1 MITFDRPANGPLRPR
16 MRFESR
22 CAGDNRSLSR
32 EPAVAI
38 FKLFWQLPCILI
50 LMGVVDRK
58 QELFENIVRLRRVGR
73 ELRGN
78 ADVSAVR
85 RALESEL
92 GETVSRRLAARVLGV
107 SHTALDRWIKAG
119 DLPLVYSA
127 QGRVEVPVPALLDL
141 YESVEADRA
150 DGDRRYAL
158 APTMVRQRN
167 AALSLDLRRFR
178 RDTERSGHDRAS
190 ARSLA
195 YHRAIARRLRK
206 PMVEDARHVLFRW
219 RAQGRIDERY
229 GERWEQLLNQP
240 LPEIRSALV
249 DESQE
254 YDDLRQNS
262 PFAGLLSEPE
272 RRRIVQEVI

>member
-1 MITFDRPANGPLRPR
+1 M
-16 MRFESR
+16 
-22 CAGDNRSLSR
+22 
-32 EPAVAI
+32 
-38 FKLFWQLPCILI
+38 
-50 LMGVVDRK
+50 VDRK
-58 QELFENIVRLRRVGR
+58 QELFENIVRLRRAGR
-73 ELRGN
+73 EIPGSV
-78 ADVSAVR
+78 DVSAVR
-85 RALESEL
+85 RALERDL
-92 GETVSRRLAARVLGV
+92 GETVSRRLAARILGV

-150 DGDRRYAL
+150 EGERRYAL

-167 AALSLDLRRFR
+167 AAQSLDLQRFQQ
-178 RDTERSGHDRAS
+178 DTERSGHERAR

-195 YHRAIARRLRK
+195 YHRAVAERLRS
-206 PMVEDARHVLFRW
+206 PMVEEARHVLLRW
-219 RAQGRIDERY
+219 RDQGRIDDRY
-229 GERWEQLLNQP
+229 AARWEQLLNQP
-240 LPEIRSALV
+240 LPELRNALV
-249 DESQE
+249 DESQQ